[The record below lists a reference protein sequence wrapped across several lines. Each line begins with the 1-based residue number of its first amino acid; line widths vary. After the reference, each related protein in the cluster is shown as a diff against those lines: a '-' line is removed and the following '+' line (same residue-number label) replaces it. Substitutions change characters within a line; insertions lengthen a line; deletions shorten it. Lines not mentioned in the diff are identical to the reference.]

1 MEEQN
6 KRKWV
11 RADVVKRK
19 RAFAT
24 SAVVSIFMVCMTIA
38 HVARLGVVD
47 MLLYLV
53 PLGAALLVSGILWLH
68 SEKVRKEFESQ

>member
-1 MEEQN
+1 MEERN

-24 SAVVSIFMVCMTIA
+24 SALVSIFMVCMTIA
-38 HVARLGVVD
+38 HVARLGFVD
-47 MLLYLV
+47 MVLYLV
-53 PLGAALLVSGILWLH
+53 PLGAALLVSGVLWLH